1 MSLHKYTKKFS
12 FQESKGSFT
21 LDAGIGIHRWIA
33 STQRAADLALHRRHQ
48 LSDRKYYII
57 QQHATIHCVK
67 SVQSDR
73 ALAKA
78 NVKFYKFVAF
88 WIVNFT
94 FPNWFTFIF
103 LPKNFSQ
110 PFGTI
115 WPTLRPA
122 SRSPQPRCRAWRKR
136 TACRVPSPTC
146 PGINTIKLSF
156 CPLHTSW
163 CDN

>member
-67 SVQSDR
+67 SVQSER

-94 FPNWFTFIF
+94 FPNWLTFIF
-103 LPKNFSQ
+103 LPKKFFAAFRHDLANATASFSQ
-110 PFGTI
+110 SIAALSSVEEAHSLSRALAHLSRDQHNKTI
-115 WPTLRPA
+115 LL
-122 SRSPQPRCRAWRKR
+122 
-136 TACRVPSPTC
+136 PSTY
-146 PGINTIKLSF
+146 LVV
-156 CPLHTSW
+156 
-163 CDN
+163 